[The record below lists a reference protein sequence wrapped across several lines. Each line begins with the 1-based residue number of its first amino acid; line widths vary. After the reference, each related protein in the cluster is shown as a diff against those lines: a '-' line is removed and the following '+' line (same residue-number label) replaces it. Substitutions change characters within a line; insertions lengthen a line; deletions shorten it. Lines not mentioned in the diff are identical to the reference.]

1 MLVLGISGS
10 LRVGSYNTALLEA
23 AAEMLPPTARLQLFG
38 ELGTL
43 PPYSEDID
51 VEPAPPAVTVLRDA
65 IANADALLLATPEYN
80 ASLPG
85 PLKNA
90 LDWASR
96 PYPENAL
103 RKVPAAVIGAS
114 TGPFGAVWAQ
124 AEARKVLSFAGAQVL
139 EVELPIREAEGAF
152 DERLRLVSPVHKS
165 QLSAILADLIGAAVR
180 SVAPREVTSAR

>member
-65 IANADALLLATPEYN
+65 IANTTHPCRDPSRTP
-80 ASLPG
+80 
-85 PLKNA
+85 
-90 LDWASR
+90 
-96 PYPENAL
+96 
-103 RKVPAAVIGAS
+103 S
-114 TGPFGAVWAQ
+114 TGPLAPTP
-124 AEARKVLSFAGAQVL
+124 RTRFAKCPQ
-139 EVELPIREAEGAF
+139 R
-152 DERLRLVSPVHKS
+152 
-165 QLSAILADLIGAAVR
+165 
-180 SVAPREVTSAR
+180 